1 MSPTKIYVNLDIPE
15 VKQYLDRFG
24 SFNIQPQLLTRK
36 FELVEETSETMPS
49 IRKTISNLIQTS
61 VLEVE
66 PSQRFQVEAEVV
78 GFDIDSGWFYTACKQ
93 CTRKLPPAYTAQGCR
108 VCNTPQSESM
118 IWYHLKTIVQ
128 DETSSATFII
138 FGTKSEK
145 LLGTSVNNLIASAA
159 VDPEVFHP
167 VMERLCEK
175 RVKKIFHVTVKHNEY
190 KEDAVSFIVQN
201 LFDLP
206 STSFPFVDPIA
217 VGRQPICWE
226 GQSKL
231 AEPLKKDE
239 ITPLLKKLQS
249 DYLEQI
255 PPSTGLLLTDLF
267 TQIVASVKPILSSG
281 LNHEEADSSTSLK
294 GKEIL
299 RESEELNEKHSV
311 PPIVLGVDQVKSVV
325 SKMIMQRRKGLQ
337 LDDLHENNN
346 KEFSNQSSELY
357 NASITNDYQEKMKRE
372 NEKQES
378 SVDLFGSI
386 NEDNLTSTKELVT
399 LTGSNCEKQIG
410 IEEKRIKK
418 NDAKNVQRDD
428 INQY

>member
-138 FGTKSEK
+138 FGTK
-145 LLGTSVNNLIASAA
+145 I
-159 VDPEVFHP
+159 
-167 VMERLCEK
+167 
-175 RVKKIFHVTVKHNEY
+175 
-190 KEDAVSFIVQN
+190 
-201 LFDLP
+201 
-206 STSFPFVDPIA
+206 
-217 VGRQPICWE
+217 GRQPICWE